1 LFEYLF
7 GWGYAPVRGK
17 LFLKDAFH
25 RQSEGV
31 VIHIAHVGFKK
42 CQGAVIASDMTG
54 KRPFRP
60 LHSEKA
66 SEV

>member
-25 RQSEGV
+25 GQSEGV
-31 VIHIAHVGFKK
+31 VIHIAHVGSTK
-42 CQGAVIASDMTG
+42 CQAAVIASDMTG